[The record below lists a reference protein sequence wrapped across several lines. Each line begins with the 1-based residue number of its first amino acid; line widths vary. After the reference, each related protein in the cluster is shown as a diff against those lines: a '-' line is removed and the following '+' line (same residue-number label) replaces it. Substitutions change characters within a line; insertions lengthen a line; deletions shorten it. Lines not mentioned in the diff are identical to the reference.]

1 MRKIFLFLI
10 IALFFSDSTCN
21 SEKLKTYIIEP
32 YQTGKY
38 EDHSACVCLKLHIDT
53 KKESNPFYLS
63 INADKQNDVKVDKV
77 LYYEYIDSCDN
88 QLECYND
95 TYKNLKTSNNIK
107 QEYTDSKSFYYEYTC
122 DLDDDKHRGMF
133 IQYKDFTGKEII
145 IQYSP
150 FSGNG
155 ILVAFLVIVGIII
168 FIIIIIIIFACR
180 YCQKKK
186 QERINA
192 EYLATHQDGF
202 NNTGVPIVPE
212 DNQALFP
219 GQYQAIVPQET
230 TVQENQAIVPQ

>member
-21 SEKLKTYIIEP
+21 STKLNTYVIEP
-32 YQTGKY
+32 YKTGQYK
-38 EDHSACVCLKLHIDT
+38 DPSACVCLKFHEDT
-53 KKESNPFYLS
+53 KTESNPFYLS
-63 INADKQNDVKVDKV
+63 LNADKQNDVKVDKV
-77 LYYEYIDSCDN
+77 LYYEYIDSCDP
-88 QLECYND
+88 LRECYND
-95 TYKNLKTSNNIK
+95 TYKNLSTSNNIK
-107 QEYTDSKSFYYEYTC
+107 QEYSASNSFYYEYTC
-122 DLDDDKHRGMF
+122 ELDDNRHRAMF
-133 IQYKDFTGKEII
+133 IQYKDFTGNEIK

-150 FSGNG
+150 YSGSG
-155 ILVAFLVIVGIII
+155 ILISFLVIVGIII

-202 NNTGVPIVPE
+202 NNTGMPIVPE

-230 TVQENQAIVPQ
+230 TVQENQAIVPK